1 MYLKPNEIDIL
12 LKDIKKI
19 NPDCEL
25 IFSLSRQ
32 NLISKIAM
40 LITLNFSAHK
50 KTSSSYREQLDQF
63 RDKTI
68 IIKEKLRIFG
78 ITDIFYCKFKW
89 QKKQLSFSFPGY
101 NFNKLYFSF
110 NFFWEITTFYHDNL
124 DSLAVYNHI
133 IGKIYKEG
141 FNFDLI
147 KIFLSG
153 ELDFYYFR
161 HIFKPFVILYSIFNT
176 ELAFWITDF
185 LFKATCYFTFF
196 CLAKKIQKNNFIAF
210 LGSTLFACITPFKT
224 LGFGLAFFPYLLYL
238 IFYRT
243 KLNTKHYLLLI
254 FFGLNTDITTDL
266 FFIPYALLIIFFIDK
281 KLILKISKL

>member
-78 ITDIFYCKFKW
+78 ITDIFYCKFK
-89 QKKQLSFSFPGY
+89 
-101 NFNKLYFSF
+101 
-110 NFFWEITTFYHDNL
+110 
-124 DSLAVYNHI
+124 
-133 IGKIYKEG
+133 
-141 FNFDLI
+141 
-147 KIFLSG
+147 
-153 ELDFYYFR
+153 
-161 HIFKPFVILYSIFNT
+161 
-176 ELAFWITDF
+176 
-185 LFKATCYFTFF
+185 
-196 CLAKKIQKNNFIAF
+196 
-210 LGSTLFACITPFKT
+210 
-224 LGFGLAFFPYLLYL
+224 
-238 IFYRT
+238 
-243 KLNTKHYLLLI
+243 
-254 FFGLNTDITTDL
+254 
-266 FFIPYALLIIFFIDK
+266 
-281 KLILKISKL
+281 